1 MAKSDDVK
9 ELFLAAADELFFKN
23 GYDKVS
29 VADICEKCGK
39 AKGLFFYYF
48 EKKQN
53 IVNVLTDRHIR
64 QTSESLKRTLGE
76 MDVSGTAKLSYFMS
90 ALLSKN
96 SVGPRS
102 LYYFGS
108 GPAPDWFDY
117 LAHSLKDK
125 YIFPVLQQIVD
136 QIAKE
141 SDTFISAKS
150 VEIVYLGVS
159 SFIHRNY
166 LKMNDEAYYKD
177 TLSAVSETLEN
188 VLKAQSGSIII
199 E

>member
-9 ELFLAAADELFFKN
+9 ELFLTAADELFFEK
-23 GYDKVS
+23 GYDNVS

-53 IVNVLTDRHIR
+53 IVNVLTDRHIWQASGALR
-64 QTSESLKRTLGE
+64 QTLEKMSA
-76 MDVSGTAKLSYFMS
+76 SGTAKLSFFMS
-90 ALLSKN
+90 SLLSKD

-108 GPAPDWFDY
+108 GPVPDWFDY

-125 YIFPVLQQIVD
+125 YIFPVLLEIVD
-136 QIAKE
+136 QIARE
-141 SDTFISAKS
+141 SDTFISAKT

-159 SFIHRNY
+159 AFIHRNY
-166 LKMNDEAYYKD
+166 PQMNDERYYKD
-177 TLSAVSETLEN
+177 VLSSISDTLEK
-188 VLKAQSGSIII
+188 VLKVQSGTIII

>member
-9 ELFLAAADELFFKN
+9 ELFLKAADELFFEK
-23 GYDKVS
+23 GYEKVS

-64 QTSESLKRTLGE
+64 QASETLKQTLVE
-76 MDVSGTAKLSYFMS
+76 MDVSGTAKLSYFMNS
-90 ALLSKN
+90 LLSKN

-108 GPAPDWFDY
+108 RQTPDWFDY

-125 YIFPVLQQIVD
+125 YIFPVLLEIVD
-136 QIAKE
+136 QIARE
-141 SDTFISAKS
+141 NNIFISAKS

-159 SFIHRNY
+159 AFIHRNY
-166 LKMNDEAYYKD
+166 PHMNDQAYYKD